1 MHRGAMNNYELLIQ
15 KLDEFIRKY
24 YKNQLIK
31 GAIYSSSLFL
41 LSYLSITLL
50 EYFGNFGTGVRT
62 TLFYGFII
70 SMIMVISVWVII
82 PWSKLY
88 KLGAVIS
95 HHQAAQIIG
104 THFQH
109 VKDKLINVLQLKESG
124 VDHQHSKELLEAAIN
139 QKIVELKPVPF
150 TAAIDLTQNKKY
162 LKYAL
167 APMLIILALLVASP
181 SILTESTKR
190 IVAHETFF
198 EKQAPFTFS
207 IENSNLQGIQQQDF
221 EIKIK
226 VSGKEIPDVAYIE
239 IENNQF
245 RLDKSDKLHFSYLLK
260 NLPKTIVFR
269 LFADGFYS
277 KPFELKALPNPT
289 LVNFTVDLVYPSYL
303 QRKPEQLSNTG
314 DLIIPAGTKVNWT
327 IKTQNTDQLTA
338 NFEGQ
343 LFELKQSNENEFSL
357 SKAFV
362 QNQNYSL
369 LAANQFLKGKE
380 AINYTIEV
388 IPDVYPAIKVDEK
401 QDSNSMKHV
410 YFKGDI
416 KDDYGFY
423 DLNFCYKKTNADS
436 NQTVAKEIKVALPIN
451 RNISQDNFLYHWD
464 LDRIGMQAGDSYEY
478 YFEVR
483 DNDALNGF
491 KSSRTQKMV
500 YKAPSLKEIAAN
512 AEKDNQKLKE
522 ELTASIQQA
531 KDIQREMNEMN
542 KKLIDKKTLNF
553 DDIKKMKD
561 LVEKQKDLQ
570 NQVEN
575 LEKENKQNFE
585 KQNEF
590 KNPDEQL
597 LEKHKQL
604 EELMKNIMTEEMK
617 EKLKELEKLL
627 QQMDKEKTQDA
638 LEKMKLDAKD
648 MEKELDRTLEAFKK
662 MELEQ
667 KLDDA
672 IKNLDKLA
680 EEQKKLAEK
689 TENKQGENAD
699 LKKEQEE
706 LNKKFDELK
715 KEMDDLEKKNAE
727 LEDAMK
733 LPDTQK
739 QEEDIK
745 KDMEESGEQLKQK
758 QNKKASKSQ
767 KSAAQKMEE
776 MSQKMKQAQAEEEQE
791 GEDEQALRQIL
802 ENLLAVSFAEEDL
815 MNKIKTVDRAN
826 PQYLKLI
833 QQQKKIKDD
842 AKMIEDSLFALS
854 KRQPKIEAFVN
865 REIADINSN
874 MTKALRNMEDRN
886 TQEAASRGQY
896 VMTAVNNLALLL
908 SESLQKMQQ
917 EQQKNKNSKPG
928 SGSCKKPGGSG
939 SKPSMSK
946 MKSMQEQ
953 INKQIEK
960 MKEQMAKEKGKEG
973 EKGKEK
979 GQSKPGGGQGGMS
992 EGLAKLAAQQEALR
1006 RELQKAADKMGKD
1019 GKQGNGGLSKL
1030 AEEMEKTENDLV
1042 NKMITQETLRRQ
1054 QEILTRLLEAEKAE
1068 RERELDE
1075 KRESQEPKNEIF
1087 RNQNQFL
1094 EYNTL
1099 KQKEAELLQTIP
1111 PSLNQFYKNKVNE
1124 YFNNFN

>member
-1 MHRGAMNNYELLIQ
+1 MNNYELLIQ

-24 YKNQLIK
+24 YKNQLIR
-31 GAIYSSSLFL
+31 GTIYSLSLLL
-41 LSYLSITLL
+41 LSYLTITLT
-50 EYFGNFGTGVRT
+50 EYFGNFGTAVRT
-62 TLFYGFII
+62 ALFYGFIF
-70 SMIMVISVWVII
+70 STLAVIAIWVAI
-82 PWSKLY
+82 PLSKLY
-88 KLGAVIS
+88 KLGSIIS
-95 HHQAAQIIG
+95 HHQAAAIIG

-109 VKDKLINVLQLKESG
+109 VKDKLINVLQLKENG
-124 VDHQHSKELLEAAIN
+124 VDHQNSKDLLEAAIN
-139 QKIVELKPVPF
+139 QKIGELKPIPF
-150 TAAIDLTQNKKY
+150 TAAIDLSQNKKY
-162 LKYAL
+162 LKYAIAPL
-167 APMLIILALLVASP
+167 AIILVLLVAAP

-190 IVAHETFF
+190 IVAHETYF
-198 EKQAPFTFS
+198 EKQAPFTFTV
-207 IENSNLQGIQQQDF
+207 ENQSLQGIQQQDF
-221 EIKIK
+221 ELKIK
-226 VSGKEIPDVAYIE
+226 VSGSEIPDLAFIE

-245 RLDKSDKLHFSYLLK
+245 RLDKNDKLHFSYLIK
-260 NLPKTIVFR
+260 NLPKNIVFR

-303 QRKPEQLSNTG
+303 QKKSEQLANTG
-314 DLIIPAGTKVNWT
+314 DLVIPAGTKVNWH
-327 IKTQNTDQLTA
+327 IKTQNTNQLTA
-338 NFEGQ
+338 DFNGEIIQ
-343 LFELKQSNENEFSL
+343 LKQVGENEFSMQR
-357 SKAFV
+357 SFS
-362 QNQNYSL
+362 QNQQYSL
-369 LAANQFLKGKE
+369 LTANQFLKGKD
-380 AINYTIEV
+380 AINYTVEV
-388 IPDVYPAIKVDEK
+388 IPDVYPAITVEEK
-401 QDSNSMKHV
+401 ADSNSVKHV
-410 YFKGDI
+410 YFKGNI
-416 KDDYGFY
+416 KDDYGFNE
-423 DLNFCYKKTNADS
+423 LVFCYKKTNPDS
-436 NQTVAKEIKVALPIN
+436 NALAAKEMRIALPIN
-451 RNISQDNFLYHWD
+451 KNMVQDNFLYHWD
-464 LDRIGMQAGDSYEY
+464 LNKIGLQAGDAYEY
-478 YFEVR
+478 YFEVK
-483 DNDALNGF
+483 DNDVLNGY
-491 KSSRTQKMV
+491 KASRTQKMV
-500 YKAPSLKEIAAN
+500 YNAPSLKEIAAN
-512 AEKDNQKLKE
+512 TEKDNQKLKQ

-531 KDIQREMNEMN
+531 KDLQREMNEMN

-561 LVEKQKDLQ
+561 LVEKQKELQ

-575 LEKENKQNFE
+575 IEKENKQNFE

-590 KNPDEQL
+590 NNPDEQL

-604 EELMKNIMTEEMK
+604 EELMKNIMTDEMK

-648 MEKELDRTLEAFKK
+648 MEKELDRTLEMFKK
-662 MELEQ
+662 MELEE
-667 KLDDA
+667 KLDKA
-672 IKNLDKLA
+672 IKDLDKLA
-680 EEQKKLAEK
+680 EDQKKLAEK
-689 TENKQGENAD
+689 TENKQGDNAD
-699 LKKEQEE
+699 LKKQQEE
-706 LNKKFDELK
+706 LNKKFEDLK
-715 KEMDDLEKKNAE
+715 KEMDDLEKKNNE
-727 LEDAMK
+727 LEDPMK
-733 LPDTQK
+733 MPDTQK

-745 KDMEESGEQLKQK
+745 KDMKESEEQLNQK

-776 MSQKMKQAQAEEEQE
+776 MSQKMQQAKQEEEQD

-802 ENLLAVSFAEEDL
+802 ENLLAVSFAEEEL
-815 MNKIKTVDRAN
+815 MNKIKVVDRAN

-854 KRQPKIEAFVN
+854 KRQPKIEAYVN

-874 MTKALRNMEDRN
+874 MTKALRFMEDRN
-886 TQEAASRGQY
+886 TGEAASRGQY

-908 SESLQKMQQ
+908 SESLKQMQQ
-917 EQQKNKNSKPG
+917 QQQQSKNSKPG
-928 SGSCKKPGGSG
+928 SGSCKKPGGTG

-946 MKSMQEQ
+946 MKAMQEQ

-973 EKGKEK
+973 DKGKEK
-979 GQSKPGGGQGGMS
+979 GQNKPGGGEGGMS

-1042 NKMITQETLRRQ
+1042 NKTISQETLRRQ

-1075 KRESQEPKNEIF
+1075 KRESQAPKNEIF

>member
-1 MHRGAMNNYELLIQ
+1 MNNYELLIQ

-31 GAIYSSSLFL
+31 GAIYSASLLL
-41 LSYLSITLL
+41 LSYLTITLL
-50 EYFGNFGTGVRT
+50 EYFGNFGIGVRT
-62 TLFYGFII
+62 SLFYGFIL
-70 SMIMVISVWVII
+70 SMIAVIGIWII
-82 PWSKLY
+82 TPLSKLY
-88 KLGAVIS
+88 KLGSIIS

-104 THFQH
+104 VHFQH
-109 VKDKLINVLQLKESG
+109 VKDKLINVLQLKENGADNSG
-124 VDHQHSKELLEAAIN
+124 SKELLEAAIN
-139 QKIVELKPVPF
+139 QKILELKPVPF
-150 TAAIDLTQNKKY
+150 TAAIDLSQNKKY
-162 LKYAL
+162 LKYAI

-190 IVAHETFF
+190 IVAHETYF

-221 EIKIK
+221 ELKIK

-245 RLDKSDKLHFSYLLK
+245 RLDKSDKLHFAYLIK

-289 LVNFTVDLVYPSYL
+289 LVNFSVDLIYPAYL
-303 QRKPEQLSNTG
+303 QKKAEQLSNTG
-314 DLIIPAGTKVNWT
+314 DLVIPAGTKVNWR
-327 IKTQNTDQLTA
+327 IKTQNTNQLTA
-338 NFEGQ
+338 NFNGE
-343 LFELKQSNENEFSL
+343 LISLKQSSENEFTL
-357 SKAFV
+357 SKTFL

-369 LAANQFLKGKE
+369 LAANEFLRGKE
-380 AINYTIEV
+380 AINYSIEV
-388 IPDVYPAIKVDEK
+388 VPDVYPAIKVDEK
-401 QDSNSMKHV
+401 PDSNSIKHV

-423 DLNFCYKKTNADS
+423 DLNFCYKKTHTDS
-436 NQTVAKEIKVALPIN
+436 NNFASKEMRVSIPIN
-451 RNISQDNFLYHWD
+451 KGLAQDNFFYHWD
-464 LDRIGMQAGDSYEY
+464 LNRLNMQAGDAYEY

-483 DNDALNGF
+483 DNDALNGY

-531 KDIQREMNEMN
+531 KDLQREMNEMN

-570 NQVEN
+570 SQVEN

-590 KNPDEQL
+590 NNPDEQL

-604 EELMKNIMTEEMK
+604 EELMKNIMTDEMK

-648 MEKELDRTLEAFKK
+648 MEKELDRTLELFKK

-667 KLDDA
+667 KFDEA

-689 TENKQGENAD
+689 TENKQGDNAD
-699 LKKEQEE
+699 LKKQQEE
-706 LNKKFDELK
+706 LNKKFEDLK
-715 KEMDDLEKKNAE
+715 KDMDDLEKKNKE
-727 LEDAMK
+727 LEDPMK
-733 LPDTQK
+733 MPDTQK
-739 QEEDIK
+739 QEEEIK
-745 KDMEESGEQLKQK
+745 KDMEESGEQLNQK

-776 MSQKMKQAQAEEEQE
+776 MSQKMQAAKADEEQE

-802 ENLLAVSFAEEDL
+802 ENLLAVSFAEEEL
-815 MNKIKTVDRAN
+815 MNKIKVVDRAN

-865 REIADINSN
+865 REIADINTN
-874 MTKALRNMEDRN
+874 MAKALRFMEDRN
-886 TQEAASRGQY
+886 TGEAASRGQY

-908 SESLQKMQQ
+908 SESLQQMQQ
-917 EQQKNKNSKPG
+917 QQQKNKNSKPG
-928 SGSCKKPGGSG
+928 SGSCKKPGGTG
-939 SKPSMSK
+939 NKPSMSK
-946 MKSMQEQ
+946 MKAMQEQ

-973 EKGKEK
+973 QKGKEK
-979 GQSKPGGGQGGMS
+979 GQGKSGGQGGMS

-1068 RERELDE
+1068 REREQDE

>member
-1 MHRGAMNNYELLIQ
+1 MNNYELLIQ

-24 YKNQLIK
+24 YKNQLIR
-31 GAIYSSSLFL
+31 GAIYCASLLL

-50 EYFGNFGTGVRT
+50 EYFGNFGTGIRST
-62 TLFYGFII
+62 FFYGFIFSTI
-70 SMIMVISVWVII
+70 AVIGIWII
-82 PWSKLY
+82 VPLGKLY
-88 KLGAVIS
+88 KLGSVIS
-95 HHQAAQIIG
+95 HQQAAQIIG
-104 THFQH
+104 THFKH
-109 VKDKLINVLQLKESG
+109 VNDKLINVLQLKETNANNS
-124 VDHQHSKELLEAAIN
+124 VSRDLLEAAIN
-139 QKIVELKPVPF
+139 QKITELKPVPF
-150 TAAIDLTQNKKY
+150 TAAIDLSQNKKY
-162 LKYAL
+162 LKYTIAPL
-167 APMLIILALLVASP
+167 AIILALLVASP

-190 IVAHETFF
+190 IVAHETYF
-198 EKQAPFTFS
+198 EKQAPFSFL
-207 IENSNLQGIQQQDF
+207 IENENLLGIQQQDY

-226 VSGKEIPDVAYIE
+226 ISGKEIPDEAFVE

-245 RLDKSDKLHFSYLLK
+245 KLDKIDKLHFSYIVK

-277 KPFELKALPNPT
+277 KPFELKALPNPS
-289 LVNFTVDLVYPSYL
+289 LVSFTIDLFYPNYL
-303 QRKPEQLSNTG
+303 QKKQEQLSNTG
-314 DLIIPAGTKVNWT
+314 DIVIPAGTKVNWHL
-327 IKTQNTDQLTA
+327 KTKNTNKLTA
-338 NFEGQ
+338 DFSGEII
-343 LFELKQSNENEFSL
+343 ELKQSNEDEFSL
-357 SKAFV
+357 SKTFM

-369 LAANQFLKGKE
+369 ITANEFMKGKE

-388 IPDVYPAIKVDEK
+388 IPDVYPAIRVDEK
-401 QDSNSMKHV
+401 QDSNSLKHV

-423 DLNFCYKKTNADS
+423 DLNFCYKKTSGDS
-436 NQTVAKEIKVALPIN
+436 TQLVGKELKINIPIN
-451 RNISQDNFLYHWD
+451 KNTSQDNFLFHWD
-464 LDRIGMQAGDSYEY
+464 LARLGMQASDSYEY
-478 YFEVR
+478 YFEVK
-483 DNDALNGF
+483 DNDAINGY

-531 KDIQREMNEMN
+531 KDLQREMNEMN

-604 EELMKNIMTEEMK
+604 EELMKNIMTDEMK

-648 MEKELDRTLEAFKK
+648 MEKGLDRTLEMFKK
-662 MELEQ
+662 MEVEE
-667 KLDDA
+667 KFKEA
-672 IKNLDKLA
+672 IKELDKLA

-689 TENKQGENAD
+689 TEQKQGDNAV

-706 LNKKFDELK
+706 LNKKFDDLK
-715 KEMDDLEKKNAE
+715 KEMDDIEKKNGE
-727 LEDAMK
+727 LEDPMK
-733 LPDTQK
+733 MPDTKK

-745 KDMEESGEQLKQK
+745 KDMQESGEQLNQK

-776 MSQKMKQAQAEEEQE
+776 MSQKMQEAQAEEEQD

-802 ENLLAVSFAEEDL
+802 ENLLAVSFAEEEL
-815 MNKIKTVDRAN
+815 MNKIKVIDRAN

-854 KRQPKIEAFVN
+854 KRQPKIEAYVN

-874 MTKALRNMEDRN
+874 MAKALRNMEDRN

-908 SESLQKMQQ
+908 SESLKQMQQ
-917 EQQKNKNSKPG
+917 QQQQNKNSKPG

-946 MKSMQEQ
+946 MKAMQEQ

-960 MKEQMAKEKGKEG
+960 MKEQMAKDKGKEG
-973 EKGKEK
+973 EKGNDK
-979 GQSKPGGGQGGMS
+979 GQSKPGQGQGGMS

-1006 RELQKAADKMGKD
+1006 RELQKAADKMNKD

-1042 NKMITQETLRRQ
+1042 NKMISQETLRRQ

>member
-1 MHRGAMNNYELLIQ
+1 MNNYDLLIQ

-24 YKNQLIK
+24 YKNQLLK
-31 GAIYSSSLFL
+31 GAIYSLSIL
-41 LSYLSITLL
+41 LLAYLSITIL
-50 EYFGNFGTGVRT
+50 EYFGNFGTNVRSV
-62 TLFYGFII
+62 LYYGFLLSTLAILGI
-70 SMIMVISVWVII
+70 WVVT
-82 PWSKLY
+82 PLSKLY
-88 KLGAVIS
+88 KLGNVIS

-109 VKDKLINVLQLKESG
+109 VKDKLINVLQLKEFG
-124 VDHQHSKELLEAAIN
+124 VDNKNSAVLLEAAIN
-139 QKIVELKPVPF
+139 QKIMELKPVPF
-150 TAAIDLTQNKKY
+150 TAAIDFSQNKKY
-162 LKYAL
+162 LKYAV
-167 APMLIILALLVASP
+167 APLLIILAILVASP

-190 IVAHETFF
+190 IVAHETYF
-198 EKQAPFTFS
+198 EKQAPFTFN
-207 IENSNLQGIQQQDF
+207 IENKNLQGIQQQDF
-221 EIKIK
+221 DLNIRI
-226 VSGKEIPDVAYIE
+226 SGNEIPDMAFIE

-245 RLDKSDKLHFSYLLK
+245 KLDKKDKLHFTYQIK
-260 NLPKTIVFR
+260 NLPKDIVFR
-269 LFADGFYS
+269 LYADGFYS
-277 KPFELKALPNPT
+277 KPYEIKALPNPI
-289 LVNFTVDLVYPSYL
+289 LVNFSVQLDFPNYL
-303 QRKPEQLSNTG
+303 RKKPEQLNNTG
-314 DLIIPAGTKVNWT
+314 DLVIPAGTKVNWI
-327 IKTQNTDQLTA
+327 IKTQNTTKLLAD
-338 NFEGQ
+338 FDGEVV
-343 LFELKQSNENEFSL
+343 ELKQSNDNEFGM
-357 SKAFV
+357 SKVFTK
-362 QNQNYSL
+362 NQNYSL
-369 LAANQFLKGKE
+369 QTSNRFLKGKE
-380 AINYTIEV
+380 AVNYTVEV

-401 QDSNSMKHV
+401 QDSNSVKHV

-423 DLNFCYKKTNADS
+423 ELNFCYRKTLLDS
-436 NQTVAKEIKVALPIN
+436 GNSNSKEIKVALPVN
-451 RNISQDNFLYHWD
+451 KSNVQDNFYYHWD

-483 DNDALNGF
+483 DNDALNGY
-491 KSSRTQKMV
+491 KSSRTQKML
-500 YKAPSLKEIAAN
+500 YKAPSLKEIAAK
-512 AEKDNQKLKE
+512 AEKDNQKIKE

-531 KDIQREMNEMN
+531 KDLQREMNEMN
-542 KKLIDKKTLNF
+542 KKLIDKKTLQF

-561 LVEKQKDLQ
+561 LVEKQKQLQ
-570 NQVEN
+570 NQVEQ

-667 KLDDA
+667 KLDEA

-689 TENKQGENAD
+689 TENKQGDNAD
-699 LKKEQEE
+699 LKKQQEE
-706 LNKKFDELK
+706 LNKKFEDLK
-715 KEMDDLEKKNAE
+715 KEMEDLEKKNAE
-727 LEDAMK
+727 LEDPMK
-733 LPDTQK
+733 MPDTKK
-739 QEEDIK
+739 QEEEIK
-745 KDMEESGEQLKQK
+745 KDMDESGEQLKQK

-776 MSQKMKQAQAEEEQE
+776 MSQKMQQAQAEEEQE

-815 MNKIKTVDRAN
+815 MNKIKVVDRAN

-854 KRQPKIEAFVN
+854 KRQPKIEAYVN

-874 MTKALRNMEDRN
+874 MAKALRNMEDRN

-908 SESLQKMQQ
+908 SESLKQMQQ
-917 EQQKNKNSKPG
+917 QQQQNKNSKPG
-928 SGSCKKPGGSG
+928 AGSCKKPGGSG

-946 MKSMQEQ
+946 MKAMQEQ

-979 GQSKPGGGQGGMS
+979 GQGKPGQGQGGMS

-1006 RELQKAADKMGKD
+1006 RELQKAADKMNKD

-1075 KRESQEPKNEIF
+1075 KRESNEPKNEIF

>member
-1 MHRGAMNNYELLIQ
+1 MNNYELLIQ

-24 YKNQLIK
+24 YTNLLIR
-31 GAIYSSSLFL
+31 GTIYSLSLLL
-41 LSYLSITLL
+41 LSFLSITLL
-50 EYFGNFGTGVRT
+50 EYFGNFGTTVRT
-62 TLFYGFII
+62 TLFYGFIMSTAVVLGI
-70 SMIMVISVWVII
+70 WVVI
-82 PWSKLY
+82 PLSKLY
-88 KLGAVIS
+88 KLGVVIS

-109 VKDKLINVLQLKESG
+109 VKDKLINVLQLHENG
-124 VDHQHSKELLEAAIN
+124 VDNQNSLALLEAAIN
-139 QKIVELKPVPF
+139 QKIVELKPIPF
-150 TAAIDLTQNKKY
+150 TAAIDLSQNRKY
-162 LKYAL
+162 LKYAVAPL
-167 APMLIILALLVASP
+167 AIILALLVASP

-190 IVAHETFF
+190 IVAHETYF
-198 EKQAPFTFS
+198 EKQAPFTFT
-207 IENSNLQGIQQQDF
+207 IENENLLGIQQQDF
-221 EIKIK
+221 ELKIK
-226 VSGKEIPDVAYIE
+226 VQGTEIPDVAFIE

-245 RLDKSDKLHFSYLLK
+245 RLDKSDKLHFTYLIK
-260 NLPKTIVFR
+260 NLPKNIIFR

-277 KPFELKALPNPT
+277 KPFELKALPKPT
-289 LVNFTVDLVYPSYL
+289 LVNFNVNLVYPYYL
-303 QRKPEQLSNTG
+303 QKKTEQINNTG
-314 DLIIPAGTKVNWT
+314 DLLIPAGTKVTWT
-327 IKTQNTDQLTA
+327 IKTQNTSKLIADF
-338 NFEGQ
+338 NGSIFD
-343 LFELKQSNENEFSL
+343 LKQINDNEFTM
-357 SKAFV
+357 SKTFV

-369 LAANQFLKGKE
+369 LTSNQYLKGKE

-388 IPDVYPAIKVDEK
+388 IPDVYPAIKVEEK
-401 QDSNSMKHV
+401 VDSNSAKHV

-436 NQTVAKEIKVALPIN
+436 NNAVAKEIKVLIPIN
-451 RNISQDNFLYHWD
+451 KNIAQDNFFYHWD

-483 DNDALNGF
+483 DNDALNGY
-491 KSSRTQKMV
+491 KSTLSQKMA

-512 AEKDNQKLKE
+512 ADKDNQKIKE

-531 KDIQREMNEMN
+531 KDLQREMNEMN

-575 LEKENKQNFE
+575 LEKENKQSFE

-689 TENKQGENAD
+689 TENKQGDNAA

-706 LNKKFDELK
+706 LNKKFDDLK
-715 KEMDDLEKKNAE
+715 KDIDDMEKKNAE
-727 LEDAMK
+727 LEDPMK
-733 LPDTQK
+733 MPDTQK
-739 QEEDIK
+739 QEEEIK
-745 KDMEESGEQLKQK
+745 KDMEDSGEQLNQK

-767 KSAAQKMEE
+767 KSAAEKMDE
-776 MSQKMKQAQAEEEQE
+776 MSKKMQQAKAEEEQE

-815 MNKIKTVDRAN
+815 MNKIKVVDRAN

-854 KRQPKIEAFVN
+854 KRQPKIEAYVN

-917 EQQKNKNSKPG
+917 QQQQNKNSKPG

-953 INKQIEK
+953 INKQMEK

-973 EKGKEK
+973 KKGKEK
-979 GQSKPGGGQGGMS
+979 GESKSGGAGDGGMS

-1030 AEEMEKTENDLV
+1030 AEDMEKTENDLV
-1042 NKMITQETLRRQ
+1042 NKMISQETLRRQ

>member
-1 MHRGAMNNYELLIQ
+1 
-15 KLDEFIRKY
+15 
-24 YKNQLIK
+24 
-31 GAIYSSSLFL
+31 
-41 LSYLSITLL
+41 
-50 EYFGNFGTGVRT
+50 
-62 TLFYGFII
+62 
-70 SMIMVISVWVII
+70 
-82 PWSKLY
+82 
-88 KLGAVIS
+88 
-95 HHQAAQIIG
+95 
-104 THFQH
+104 
-109 VKDKLINVLQLKESG
+109 VLQLKENG
-124 VDHQHSKELLEAAIN
+124 IDHQNSKELLEAAIN
-139 QKIVELKPVPF
+139 QKIIELRPIPF
-150 TAAIDLTQNKKY
+150 TAAIDLKQNKKY
-162 LKYAL
+162 LKYAVAPL
-167 APMLIILALLVASP
+167 AIILALLVASP
-181 SILTESTKR
+181 SILTESTRR
-190 IVAHETFF
+190 IVAHETYF
-198 EKQAPFTFS
+198 EKQAPFTFT
-207 IENSNLQGIQQQDF
+207 IENQSLQGIQQQDF
-221 EIKIK
+221 ELKIK
-226 VSGKEIPDVAYIE
+226 VAGKEIPDLAFIE

-245 RLDKSDKLHFSYLLK
+245 RLDKIDKLHFSYLIK
-260 NLPKTIVFR
+260 NLPKTINFR

-289 LVNFTVDLVYPSYL
+289 LVNFTIDLLYPAYL
-303 QRKPEQLSNTG
+303 QKKNEQISNTG
-314 DLIIPAGTKVNWT
+314 DLVIPSGTKVNWR
-327 IKTQNTDQLTA
+327 IKTQNTSKLIADFGG
-338 NFEGQ
+338 NIVD
-343 LFELKQSNENEFSL
+343 LKQSNDNEFEM
-357 SKAFV
+357 SKVFL

-369 LAANQFLKGKE
+369 LTTNEFLSGKE
-380 AINYTIEV
+380 AINYSIEV
-388 IPDVYPAIKVDEK
+388 IPDIFPAINVEEK
-401 QDSNSMKHV
+401 QDSISVKHL
-410 YFKGDI
+410 YFKGDL

-423 DLNFCYKKTNADS
+423 DLNFCYKKISSDS
-436 NQTVAKEIKVALPIN
+436 NNVASKAIKVSLPVN
-451 RNISQDNFLYHWD
+451 KSTSQDNFFYHWD
-464 LDRIGMQAGDSYEY
+464 LESIGLKAGDSYEY
-478 YFEVR
+478 FFEVR
-483 DNDALNGF
+483 DNDAINGF
-491 KSSRTQKMV
+491 KSTRTQKMV
-500 YKAPSLKEIAAN
+500 YKAPSLKELAAN
-512 AEKDNQKLKE
+512 AEKENQKIKE

-531 KDIQREMNEMN
+531 KDLQREMNEMN

-575 LEKENKQNFE
+575 IEKENKQNFE

-667 KLDDA
+667 KLEDA

-680 EEQKKLAEK
+680 EDQKKLAEK
-689 TENKQGENAD
+689 TENKQEDNAE
-699 LKKEQEE
+699 LKKQQEE
-706 LNKKFDELK
+706 LNKKFDDLK
-715 KEMDDLEKKNAE
+715 KEMDDLDKKNKE
-727 LEDAMK
+727 LEDPMK
-733 LPDTQK
+733 MPDTQK
-739 QEEDIK
+739 QEDDIK
-745 KDMEESGEQLKQK
+745 KDMEESGDQINQK

-776 MSQKMKQAQAEEEQE
+776 MSQKMKEAQAEEEQS

-802 ENLLAVSFAEEDL
+802 ENLLAVSFAEEEL
-815 MNKIKTVDRAN
+815 MNKIKVVDRAN

-854 KRQPKIEAFVN
+854 KRQPKIEAYVN

-874 MTKALRNMEDRN
+874 MAKALRNMEDRN

-908 SESLQKMQQ
+908 SESLKQMQQ
-917 EQQKNKNSKPG
+917 QQQQNKNSKPG
-928 SGSCKKPGGSG
+928 AGSCKKPGGSG

-946 MKSMQEQ
+946 MKAMQEQ

-979 GQSKPGGGQGGMS
+979 GKSKPGQGDGGMS

-1006 RELQKAADKMGKD
+1006 RELQKAADKMNKD

-1042 NKMITQETLRRQ
+1042 NKMITQETLKRQ

-1087 RNQNQFL
+1087 RNQNKFL

>member
-1 MHRGAMNNYELLIQ
+1 MNNYDLLIQ

-24 YKNQLIK
+24 YKNQLLK
-31 GAIYSSSLFL
+31 GVIYSLSML
-41 LSYLSITLL
+41 LLAYLNIAII
-50 EYFGNFGTGVRT
+50 EYFGNFGTNVRT
-62 TLFYGFII
+62 LLYYGFILSTLTI
-70 SMIMVISVWVII
+70 LGIWVVT
-82 PWSKLY
+82 PLSKLY
-88 KLGAVIS
+88 KLGNVIS

-109 VKDKLINVLQLKESG
+109 VKDKLINVLQLREFG
-124 VDHQHSKELLEAAIN
+124 VDNKNSAVLLEAAIN
-139 QKIVELKPVPF
+139 QKIMELKPVPF
-150 TAAIDLTQNKKY
+150 TAAIDFSQNKKY
-162 LKYAL
+162 LKYAV
-167 APMLIILALLVASP
+167 APLLIILAILVASP

-190 IVAHETFF
+190 IVAHETYF
-198 EKQAPFTFS
+198 EKQAPFTFT
-207 IENSNLQGIQQQDF
+207 IENKNLQGIQQQDF
-221 EIKIK
+221 DLNIRI
-226 VSGKEIPDVAYIE
+226 SGNEIPDMAFIE

-245 RLDKSDKLHFSYLLK
+245 KLDKVDKLHFTYQIK
-260 NLPKTIVFR
+260 NLPKDIVFR
-269 LFADGFYS
+269 LYADGFYS
-277 KPFELKALPNPT
+277 KPYEIKALPNPI
-289 LVNFTVDLVYPSYL
+289 LVNFSVQLDFPNYL
-303 QRKPEQLSNTG
+303 RKKPEQLNNTG
-314 DLIIPAGTKVNWT
+314 DLVIPAGTKVNWI
-327 IKTQNTDQLTA
+327 IKTQNTTKLLAD
-338 NFEGQ
+338 FDGEIM
-343 LFELKQSNENEFSL
+343 ELKQSNDNEFSM
-357 SKAFV
+357 SKVFTK
-362 QNQNYSL
+362 NQNYSL
-369 LAANQFLKGKE
+369 LTSNRFLKGKE
-380 AINYTIEV
+380 AVNYTVEV

-401 QDSNSMKHV
+401 LDSNSVKHV

-423 DLNFCYKKTNADS
+423 ELNFCYRKTLLDS
-436 NQTVAKEIKVALPIN
+436 GNSNSKEIKVALPVN
-451 RNISQDNFLYHWD
+451 KSNVQDNFYYHWD

-483 DNDALNGF
+483 DNDALNGY
-491 KSSRTQKMV
+491 KSSRTQKML
-500 YKAPSLKEIAAN
+500 YKAPSLKEIAAK
-512 AEKDNQKLKE
+512 AEKDNQKIKE

-531 KDIQREMNEMN
+531 KDLQREMNEMN
-542 KKLIDKKTLNF
+542 KKLIDKKTLQF

-561 LVEKQKDLQ
+561 LVEKQKQLQ
-570 NQVEN
+570 NQVEQ

-667 KLDDA
+667 KLDEA

-689 TENKQGENAD
+689 TENKQGDNAD
-699 LKKEQEE
+699 LKKQQEE
-706 LNKKFDELK
+706 LNKKFEDLK
-715 KEMDDLEKKNAE
+715 KDMEDLEKKNAE
-727 LEDAMK
+727 LEDPMK
-733 LPDTQK
+733 MPDTKK
-739 QEEDIK
+739 QEEEIK
-745 KDMEESGEQLKQK
+745 KDMDESGEQLKQK

-776 MSQKMKQAQAEEEQE
+776 MSQKMQQAQAEEEQE

-815 MNKIKTVDRAN
+815 MNKIKVVDRAN

-854 KRQPKIEAFVN
+854 KRQPKIEAYVN

-874 MTKALRNMEDRN
+874 MAKALRNMEDRN

-908 SESLQKMQQ
+908 SESLKQMQQ
-917 EQQKNKNSKPG
+917 QQQQNKNSKPG
-928 SGSCKKPGGSG
+928 AGSCKKPGGSG

-946 MKSMQEQ
+946 MKAMQEQ

-979 GQSKPGGGQGGMS
+979 GQGKPGQGQGGMS

-1006 RELQKAADKMGKD
+1006 RELQKAADKMNKD

-1075 KRESQEPKNEIF
+1075 KRESNEPKNEIF